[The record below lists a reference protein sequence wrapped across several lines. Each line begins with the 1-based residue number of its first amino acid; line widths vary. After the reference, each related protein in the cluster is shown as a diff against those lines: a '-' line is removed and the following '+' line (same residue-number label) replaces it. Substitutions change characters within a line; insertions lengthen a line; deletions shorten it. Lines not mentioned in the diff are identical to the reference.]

1 MDPWPLSISIYMYP
15 LPRNL
20 TPLKFTKRSF
30 ETERKDCKNAAS
42 AWSRD
47 GKIFVKRASDEKI
60 FKIVSTS
67 DFLQK
72 TYLIL
77 HIKISGLVPTNVL

>member
-15 LPRNL
+15 LQR
-20 TPLKFTKRSF
+20 KITKRSF

-60 FKIVSTS
+60 FKIVSMS